1 MGSFF
6 AFKYEQVQ
14 IVQLTS
20 SETATATLLSA
31 YEKTVATQRRAFRFG
46 LIGLCLAVFLA
57 SWMAEVDLLKFVE
70 NSGNFSNYIGRIFVL
85 DSGPASGRFVL
96 NDIVSWYWGFSKWTL
111 KLLETLLIAYVATLI
126 GAIGGFFLCFLA
138 AGNLGVSKPV
148 IFITRRFLEFCRTVP
163 DLVFAL
169 IFVLAFGLGPM
180 AGVLAL
186 AVHTLG
192 ALGKLFY
199 EVLENI
205 DQKPV
210 EGLIANGGSWT
221 KTMRFAVL
229 PQVMSNFL
237 SYGLLRFEINVRGAS
252 VMGFVGAGGI
262 GQDLIEAIRK
272 FYYPDISAMLV
283 LIIISVTVID
293 LFTEKLLH
301 RFISQR
307 H

>member
-1 MGSFF
+1 MAIATIS
-6 AFKYEQVQ
+6 QVSN
-14 IVQLTS
+14 IDSVL
-20 SETATATLLSA
+20 AA
-31 YEKTVATQRRAFRFG
+31 YEKSVTRQRRTFILAA
-46 LIGLCLAVFLA
+46 LALAVVVFVA
-57 SWMAEVDLLKFVE
+57 GWMAEVDVAMFLQNIHKFP
-70 NSGNFSNYIGRIFVL
+70 NYIGRLFIL
-85 DSGPASGRFVL
+85 DSGDAAGSLVL
-96 NDIVSWYWGFSKWTL
+96 YDVQSWYWGLSKWL
-111 KLLETLLIAYVATLI
+111 SKLAETLLIAYVATLM

-138 AGNLGVSKPV
+138 AGNLGVSQPV
-148 IFITRRFLEFCRTVP
+148 MFATRRFLEFCRTVP

-186 AVHTLG
+186 TVHTLG

-229 PQVMSNFL
+229 PQVISNFL

-272 FYYPDISAMLV
+272 FYYPDISAILV
-283 LIIISVTVID
+283 LIIVTVTVID
-293 LFTEKLLH
+293 VFTERLRH
-301 RFISQR
+301 RFISQS

>member
-1 MGSFF
+1 M
-6 AFKYEQVQ
+6 
-14 IVQLTS
+14 
-20 SETATATLLSA
+20 ATATISHVSSIDSLLAA
-31 YEKTVATQRRAFRFG
+31 YEKSITRQRQTFILAN
-46 LIGLCLAVFLA
+46 LALAAAVFLA
-57 SWMAEVDLLKFVE
+57 GWMAEVDVAMFLQNVHKFP
-70 NSGNFSNYIGRIFVL
+70 NYIGRLFIL
-85 DSGPASGRFVL
+85 DSGPATGSLVL
-96 NDIVSWYWGFSKWTL
+96 YDIQSWYWGLSKWL
-111 KLLETLLIAYVATLI
+111 SKLAETLLIAYVATLM

-138 AGNLGVSKPV
+138 AGNLGVSTPV
-148 IFITRRFLEFCRTVP
+148 MFATRRFLEFCRTVP

-186 AVHTLG
+186 SVHTLG

-229 PQVMSNFL
+229 PQIISNFL
-237 SYGLLRFEINVRGAS
+237 SYALLRFEINVRGAS

-272 FYYPDISAMLV
+272 FYYPDISAILV
-283 LIIISVTVID
+283 LIIFTVTIID
-293 LFTEKLLH
+293 VFTERLRH
-301 RFISQR
+301 RFIAQN

>member
-1 MGSFF
+1 MAIATS
-6 AFKYEQVQ
+6 VQ
-14 IVQLTS
+14 TPHIDSVL
-20 SETATATLLSA
+20 AA
-31 YEKTVATQRRAFRFG
+31 YEKSVAKQRAIFLFAASA
-46 LIGLCLAVFLA
+46 LALVVFA
-57 SWMAEVDLLKFVE
+57 AGWMAEVDVIMFLQNVHKFP
-70 NSGNFSNYIGRIFVL
+70 NYIGRLFIL
-85 DSGPASGRFVL
+85 DSGPAAGSLVL
-96 NDIVSWYWGFSKWTL
+96 YDVQSWYWGLAKWLT
-111 KLLETLLIAYVATLI
+111 KLGETLLIAYVATLM

-148 IFITRRFLEFCRTVP
+148 LFITRRFLEFCRTVP

-237 SYGLLRFEINVRGAS
+237 SYALLRFEINVRGAS

-262 GQDLIEAIRK
+262 GQDLIEAVRK
-272 FYYPDISAMLV
+272 FYYPDISAILV
-283 LIIISVTVID
+283 LIIITVTVID
-293 LFTEKLLH
+293 LFTERLRH
-301 RFISQR
+301 RFIPQR

>member
-1 MGSFF
+1 M
-6 AFKYEQVQ
+6 
-14 IVQLTS
+14 
-20 SETATATLLSA
+20 ATATISHVPNIDSLLAA
-31 YEKTVATQRRAFRFG
+31 YEKSVTRQRRTFILAT
-46 LIGLCLAVFLA
+46 LILAAAVFLA
-57 SWMAEVDLLKFVE
+57 GWMAEVDVAMFLQNVHKFP
-70 NSGNFSNYIGRIFVL
+70 NYIGRLFIL
-85 DSGPASGRFVL
+85 DSGPATGSLVL
-96 NDIVSWYWGFSKWTL
+96 YDIQSWYWGLSKWFSKL
-111 KLLETLLIAYVATLI
+111 AETLLIAYVATLM

-138 AGNLGVSKPV
+138 AGNLGVSTPV
-148 IFITRRFLEFCRTVP
+148 MFATRRFLEFCRTVP

-186 AVHTLG
+186 SVHTLG

-229 PQVMSNFL
+229 PQIISNFL
-237 SYGLLRFEINVRGAS
+237 SYALLRFEINVRGAS

-272 FYYPDISAMLV
+272 FYYPDISAILV
-283 LIIISVTVID
+283 LIILTVTIID
-293 LFTEKLLH
+293 VFTERLRH
-301 RFISQR
+301 RFIAQN

>member
-1 MGSFF
+1 M
-6 AFKYEQVQ
+6 AV
-14 IVQLTS
+14 
-20 SETATATLLSA
+20 ATLSKSLIIDDVLVA
-31 YEKTVATQRRAFRFG
+31 YEKSVTKQRRTFLSAG
-46 LIGLCLAVFLA
+46 LVIAVA
-57 SWMAEVDLLKFVE
+57 IYVAGWMAEIDIAMFLQNVHKFP
-70 NSGNFSNYIGRIFVL
+70 NYIGRLFIM
-85 DSGPASGRFVL
+85 DSGPANGSLVFFDVQG
-96 NDIVSWYWGFSKWTL
+96 WYWGLAKWFSKL
-111 KLLETLLIAYVATLI
+111 AETLLIAYVATLL

-138 AGNLGVSKPV
+138 AGNLGVTKPV
-148 IFITRRFLEFCRTVP
+148 MFVTRRFLEFCRTVP

-186 AVHTLG
+186 SIHTLG
-192 ALGKLFY
+192 ALGKLFF

-229 PQVMSNFL
+229 PQVISNFL
-237 SYGLLRFEINVRGAS
+237 SYALLRFEINVRGAS

-272 FYYPDISAMLV
+272 FYYPDISAILV
-283 LIIISVTVID
+283 LIILTVIAID
-293 LFTEKLLH
+293 LFTERLRH
-301 RFISQR
+301 RFISQN